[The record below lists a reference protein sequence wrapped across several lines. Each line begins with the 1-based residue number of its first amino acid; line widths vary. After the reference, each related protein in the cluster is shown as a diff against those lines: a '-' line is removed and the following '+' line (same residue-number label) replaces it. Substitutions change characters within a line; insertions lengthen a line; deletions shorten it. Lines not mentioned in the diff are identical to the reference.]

1 MTMGSSAPDTPA
13 SASAPARASV
23 VAALVASGLGVGYS
37 PVAAGTAGSLVG
49 LALFWPLSGL
59 GLPAQLAALTLLFFT
74 GVRSSTAV
82 AVQVGRKDP
91 GLVVVDEVAGMWI
104 ALLVLLFTFA
114 VAGLAFVAFRAVDV
128 LKPYPAR
135 ELEALPR
142 GWGIMCDDLMAGVYA
157 NLLVRVVLRA
167 WAGP

>member
-23 VAALVASGLGVGYS
+23 VAALVATGLGVGYS
-37 PVAAGTAGSLVG
+37 PVAPGTAGSLIG
-49 LALFWPLSGL
+49 LVLFWPLSAL

-91 GLVVVDEVAGMWI
+91 GLVVVDEVAGMWT
-104 ALLVLLFTFA
+104 ALLVLPFTPA
-114 VAGLAFVAFRAVDV
+114 VAGLAFVAFRAMDV